1 MNCPKCTLGPLDVR
15 YCATCTD
22 DLKPGAEHL
31 HFECPKCGF
40 RTIEATGVKRLKHR
54 INHRVEKVPVF
65 CFTRTQVCEAL
76 QIGVETFDTWSHRH
90 GFPVIR
96 DGKTILV
103 PIDSLQEW
111 LRQQAASTNG
121 EPETL
126 ADRVAGFRARS
137 A

>member
-1 MNCPKCTLGPLDVR
+1 MRRQQPSQPVPLL
-15 YCATCTD
+15 A
-22 DLKPGAEHL
+22 L
-31 HFECPKCGF
+31 
-40 RTIEATGVKRLKHR
+40 
-54 INHRVEKVPVF
+54 
-65 CFTRTQVCEAL
+65 TRAQVCEAL
-76 QIGVETFDTWSHRH
+76 QIGFETFDTWSHRH

-126 ADRVAGFRARS
+126 ADRVAGLRARS